1 MPKSQFQRSAAPD
14 SVSLKVGGWL
24 EAHATGRGVIAVP
37 IIVVLLLVG
46 GAVVALIPAIAP

>member
-1 MPKSQFQRSAAPD
+1 MTKSQLPRPAAHD

-37 IIVVLLLVG
+37 IIVVLLLA
-46 GAVVALIPAIAP
+46 GAAVAALIPALLP

>member
-1 MPKSQFQRSAAPD
+1 MTKSQLPRPAAPD

-24 EAHATGRGVIAVP
+24 EAPATGRGVITIP

-46 GAVVALIPAIAP
+46 AAVAALIPTLLP

>member
-1 MPKSQFQRSAAPD
+1 MTKSPLPRPTAPD

-46 GAVVALIPAIAP
+46 AAAMALIGL